1 MRIQGYIIIQYEKH
15 IMSNRSPDKLAQAA
29 TGNIKSKHLTK
40 DSGMVF
46 TYLYD
51 GPLINHVQDDEQPE
65 YIFSNENKG
74 YRITEPNGNERTPHH
89 DGSEGKRYLL
99 VTDQRLLCVA
109 GCKDGDESIEHVYDD
124 IVEIERVGRSN
135 VQFRATD
142 GKSYKFA
149 QHGETKQT
157 VDAAIDYIS
166 KKLAEGDEGKK
177 VEKSDKSPAEV
188 DPSNSE
194 FEEEKVKFQ
203 ANTWGIRIKI
213 RDKSEKIGGKTGK
226 MSTLKV
232 TDMRIIASNPKI
244 DGNKIF
250 SLPLEGISDGELK
263 AASALNPLNTK
274 LSHTL
279 TLYTT
284 LKHLLMKDSDSGIE
298 RLENDESYQSL
309 PVEIK
314 INFPHGTGASKEDI
328 KKALQYMSRKSK
340 EFRTIPNKSEIF
352 EHLDDDEELNLVT
365 KGKKLEIV
373 QGEQTESQYA
383 GKGVYTA
390 ITDKRVVIII
400 GQRLTGDDVRTI
412 AYDSIDGVDI
422 DNNLVVDYLRIH
434 SGGRTFKI
442 NIYDTNEAQ
451 EAIDYIRKKLEAPQE
466 VVTQS
471 ELDSQQSNEEAQPSN
486 KLRELKS
493 LHEDGILTDEEFES
507 KKEELLDDF

>member
-1 MRIQGYIIIQYEKH
+1 
-15 IMSNRSPDKLAQAA
+15 MSNRSPDKLAEAA
-29 TGNIKSKHLTK
+29 TGNIKSKNLTK

-51 GPLINHVQDDEQPE
+51 GPLIEHLEDDEQPE

-74 YRITEPNGNERTPHH
+74 YRVTEPNGNERTPHH

-99 VTDQRLLCVA
+99 VTDQRLLYVA
-109 GCKDGDESIEHVYDD
+109 GCKDGDEYIEHGYDE

-135 VQFRATD
+135 VQFRTTD
-142 GKSYKFA
+142 GNTYKFA
-149 QHGETKQT
+149 QNGETKQT

-166 KKLAEGDEGKK
+166 KKSAGSGEDKT
-177 VEKSDKSPAEV
+177 VEEPDNASVEV
-188 DPSNSE
+188 DSSSSE
-194 FEEEKVKFQ
+194 FEEETVKFQ

-213 RDKSEKIGGKTGK
+213 GDKSEKIGGKTGK
-226 MSTLKV
+226 MSTLTV
-232 TDMRIIASNPKI
+232 TNMRIIASNPKI

-263 AASALNPLNTK
+263 GASALNPLNTK

-284 LKHLLMKDSDSGIE
+284 LKHLIMKDSDSGIE
-298 RLENDESYQSL
+298 KLERDESYQSL
-309 PVEIK
+309 PVEIT
-314 INFPHGTGASKEDI
+314 INFPSGTGASKGEIQEFLDYI
-328 KKALQYMSRKSK
+328 SEKSE
-340 EFRTIPNKSEIF
+340 EFRTIPNKSKIF
-352 EHLDDDEELNLVT
+352 EYLDDDEELVMVT
-365 KGKKLEIV
+365 KGKKLEII
-373 QGEQTESQYA
+373 QGEQIESQYA

-412 AYDSIDGVDI
+412 AYDSINGVDI
-422 DNNLVVDYLRIH
+422 DNNFVVDYLRIY
-434 SGGRTFKI
+434 SGGRTYKV
-442 NIYDTNEAQ
+442 NIYDTNQAE
-451 EAIDYIRKKLEAPQE
+451 EAISYIRQKVEGPQE

-471 ELDSQQSNEEAQPSN
+471 ELDSQQSDEEAQPSN

-507 KKEELLDDF
+507 KKEELLDNF

>member
-1 MRIQGYIIIQYEKH
+1 
-15 IMSNRSPDKLAQAA
+15 MSNRSPDELAEAS
-29 TGNIKSKHLTK
+29 TGNIKRKNLTK
-40 DSGMVF
+40 DSGIVF

-51 GPLINHVQDDEQPE
+51 GPLIQHLEDDEQPE

-99 VTDQRLLCVA
+99 VTDQRLLYVA
-109 GCKDGDESIEHVYDD
+109 GCKDGDESIEHGYDE
-124 IVEIERVGRSN
+124 IVEIESVGRSIF
-135 VQFRATD
+135 QFRATD
-142 GKSYKFA
+142 GNTYKFA
-149 QHGETKQT
+149 QSGEIKQT

-166 KKLAEGDEGKK
+166 KNSAGS
-177 VEKSDKSPAEV
+177 VEDKTVEEPDNSSVEV
-188 DPSNSE
+188 DSSSSE
-194 FEEEKVKFQ
+194 FEEETVKFQ
-203 ANTWGIRIKI
+203 DNTWGIRIKI
-213 RDKSEKIGGKTGK
+213 GDKSEKIGGKIGK
-226 MSTLKV
+226 MSTLTV
-232 TDMRIIASNPKI
+232 TDMRITASNPKI

-263 AASALNPLNTK
+263 GASVINPLNTK

-298 RLENDESYQSL
+298 KLEKDESYQSL
-309 PVEIK
+309 PVEIT
-314 INFPHGTGASKEDI
+314 INFPSAAGASKGEIQEVLDYI
-328 KKALQYMSRKSK
+328 SEKSE
-340 EFRTIPNKSEIF
+340 EFRTIPNKSKIF
-352 EHLDDDEELNLVT
+352 EYLDDDEELVMVT
-365 KGKKLEIV
+365 KGKKLDII
-373 QGEQTESQYA
+373 QGEQIESQA

-390 ITDKRVVIII
+390 ITDKRVFIII

-422 DNNLVVDYLRIH
+422 DKNLVIDYLRIH
-434 SGGRTFKI
+434 SGGRTYKI
-442 NIYDTNEAQ
+442 NVYDTNEAQ
-451 EAIDYIRKKLEAPQE
+451 EAIDYIRKKLEGPQE

-471 ELDSQQSNEEAQPSN
+471 EIDSQQSNEEAQPSN